1 MDIGAVLIRLKSG
14 SLSQVDSWQN
24 ELETRKAEAID
35 TLKAE
40 NVFIESWF
48 HVELENQHYLIAYMR
63 ADDIAHAQKVAKT
76 STFDID
82 QVHQQFKT
90 TWDKVY
96 PAKLLVDLDNS

>member
-1 MDIGAVLIRLKSG
+1 MDIGAVLIKLKTD
-14 SLSQVDSWQN
+14 SLSQVDTWQN
-24 ELETRKAEAID
+24 ELEKRKVEAVE

-48 HVELENQHYLIAYMR
+48 YVEVENQHYLIAYMR

-82 QVHQQFKT
+82 QVHKQFKT